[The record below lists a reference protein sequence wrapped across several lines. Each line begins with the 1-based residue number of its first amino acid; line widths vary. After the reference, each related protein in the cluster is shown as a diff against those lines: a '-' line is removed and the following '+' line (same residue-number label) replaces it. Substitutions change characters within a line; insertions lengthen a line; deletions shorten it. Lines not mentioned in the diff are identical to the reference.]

1 MAFWGQEASASIPT
15 GTEGP
20 LPEADPTLPDQC
32 PMASSPQPPT
42 HPTKITA
49 MRFVACSFFLLKRP
63 WMCVIHVLW

>member
-1 MAFWGQEASASIPT
+1 MAFWEQEASASTPA

-20 LPEADPTLPDQC
+20 LPEADPTLPEQC
-32 PMASSPQPPT
+32 PMVSSPQPLT

-49 MRFVACSFFLLKRP
+49 MRLGACLFYFLKRP